1 MLNVD
6 FIKRGNGYTWR
17 RRYTGDV
24 DLDETEVKS
33 GDFLIIT
40 RMDGLD

>member
-6 FIKRGNGYTWR
+6 FIKRGSGYTWR

-24 DLDETEVKS
+24 DLDDT
-33 GDFLIIT
+33 
-40 RMDGLD
+40 